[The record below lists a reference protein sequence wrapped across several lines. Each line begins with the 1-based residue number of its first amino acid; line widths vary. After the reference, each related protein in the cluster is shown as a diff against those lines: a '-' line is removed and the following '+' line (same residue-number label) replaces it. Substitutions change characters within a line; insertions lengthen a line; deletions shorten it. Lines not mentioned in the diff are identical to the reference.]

1 MPSNRLHFTDAMR
14 TFAILMMLQGHFVY
28 EMLADAFRD
37 DNNPVYATWKYF
49 RGVTAPVFFTVS
61 GFIFT
66 YLLIRNPQY
75 GWANPRVKK
84 GIRRA
89 LYIIMWGYLL
99 RLNVWMLFKGEI
111 TNSSIAVDVLHCIGF
126 SLLYIIT
133 IYVVAG
139 KHYKTGLPIVMLAT
153 GIVVFALNPLYE
165 KYPVEFIPR
174 FAANYFTN
182 YYGSVFTLIPW
193 IGYATLGSFLG
204 ILFYRYKETK
214 NFLNKAVL
222 ILAPMGLF
230 LIFVSSP
237 LFELLSGW
245 TGINLF
251 LRISQNNYLFM
262 RFGDVLMF
270 FSVFILIRKYLE
282 HHVIEVLGKKTL
294 TIYILHFIV
303 LYGSWIGWGIVR
315 AYKHA
320 LDPFETIFS
329 VLVFILGI
337 CVFTYY
343 FEKEALTAWIKNSKP
358 YRLIFVQIPRFV
370 LRKLK
375 STVQTR
381 Y

>member
-1 MPSNRLHFTDAMR
+1 MPSNRLHFIDAMR

-37 DNNPVYATWKYF
+37 DSNPIYATWKYF

-66 YLLIRNPQY
+66 YLLIRNPQF

-89 LYIIMWGYLL
+89 FYIIMWGYLL

-111 TNSSIAVDVLHCIGF
+111 TSSSIAVDVLHCIGF
-126 SLLYIIT
+126 SLLYIIG
-133 IYVVAG
+133 IYVLTG
-139 KHYKTGLPIVMLAT
+139 KHHKTALPIIMLAT

-165 KYPVEFIPR
+165 KQPVEFLPR

-182 YYGSVFTLIPW
+182 YYGSVFTIIPW
-193 IGYATLGSFLG
+193 IGYAALGSFLG
-204 ILFYRYKETK
+204 ILFYRFKEIH
-214 NFLNKAVL
+214 NFLNKSVL
-222 ILAPMGLF
+222 ILAPLGLF

-237 LFELLSGW
+237 FLILLSEW
-245 TGINLF
+245 TGINIF
-251 LRISQNNYLFM
+251 FRISQNNYLFM

-282 HHVIEVLGKKTL
+282 NSIIEVLGKKTL

-315 AYKHA
+315 TYKHA
-320 LDPFETIFS
+320 LDPIETISS

-343 FEKEALTAWIKNSKP
+343 FEKEVLMAWIKNSKI
-358 YRLIFVQIPRFV
+358 YRWIFVHAPLFI
-370 LRKLK
+370 LKKLK
-375 STVQTR
+375 STKTL

>member
-1 MPSNRLHFTDAMR
+1 
-14 TFAILMMLQGHFVY
+14 
-28 EMLADAFRD
+28 
-37 DNNPVYATWKYF
+37 
-49 RGVTAPVFFTVS
+49 
-61 GFIFT
+61 
-66 YLLIRNPQY
+66 
-75 GWANPRVKK
+75 
-84 GIRRA
+84 
-89 LYIIMWGYLL
+89 
-99 RLNVWMLFKGEI
+99 MLFKGEI
-111 TNSSIAVDVLHCIGF
+111 TGSSIAVDVLHCIGF

-133 IYVVAG
+133 IYVLTG
-139 KHYKTGLPIVMLAT
+139 KNHRTALPVIMLAT

-165 KYPVEFIPR
+165 KQPVEFLPR

-182 YYGSVFTLIPW
+182 YYGSVFTIIPW

-204 ILFYRYKETK
+204 ILFYRFKEIN

-222 ILAPMGLF
+222 ILAPLGLF

-270 FSVFILIRKYLE
+270 FSVFILIRRYLE
-282 HHVIEVLGKKTL
+282 QSVIEVLGKKTL

-315 AYKHA
+315 SYKHS
-320 LDPFETIFS
+320 LDPIETISS

-337 CVFTYY
+337 CIFTYY
-343 FEKEALTAWIKNSKP
+343 FEKESLIARVKNSKP
-358 YRLIFVQIPRFV
+358 YRWIFVQAPHFI
-370 LRKLK
+370 LKKLNF
-375 STVQTR
+375 
-381 Y
+381 

>member
-1 MPSNRLHFTDAMR
+1 MPSNRLHFIDAMR

-37 DNNPVYATWKYF
+37 DNNPIYATWKYF
-49 RGVTAPVFFTVS
+49 RGVTSPVFFTVS

-66 YLLIRNPQY
+66 YLLIRNPQF

-89 LYIIMWGYLL
+89 FYIIMWGYLL

-111 TNSSIAVDVLHCIGF
+111 TSSSIAVDVLHCIGF
-126 SLLYIIT
+126 SLLYIIS
-133 IYVVAG
+133 IYVLTG
-139 KHYKTGLPIVMLAT
+139 KHHKTALPIIMLAT

-165 KYPVEFIPR
+165 KQPVEFLPR

-182 YYGSVFTLIPW
+182 YYGSVFTIIPW
-193 IGYATLGSFLG
+193 IGYAALGSFLG
-204 ILFYRYKETK
+204 ILFYRFKEIH
-214 NFLNKAVL
+214 NFLNNAVL
-222 ILAPMGLF
+222 ILAPLGLF

-237 LFELLSGW
+237 FLILLSEW
-245 TGINLF
+245 TGINIF
-251 LRISQNNYLFM
+251 FRISQNNYLFM

-270 FSVFILIRKYLE
+270 FSAFILIRKYLE
-282 HHVIEVLGKKTL
+282 QSVIEVLGKKTL

-315 AYKHA
+315 TYKHA
-320 LDPFETIFS
+320 LDPIETISS

-343 FEKEALTAWIKNSKP
+343 FEKETLIAWIKNSKL
-358 YRLIFVQIPRFV
+358 YRWIFVHVPQFI

-375 STVQTR
+375 STKTL